1 MSMSAHAPPDSSKTK
16 YEPVDS
22 NAHHVVGT
30 EDDND
35 CPAVGLLRLNAL
47 PERLVEDPP
56 QVSYGDESVC
66 DAFRS
71 RVGWLGLFLIGLWSA
86 AFIIDAFEHTL
97 QANVELAHFVP
108 LIIGQGGN
116 AGSQAVS
123 SVIRALAGKEIDVHS
138 RPAGWVVAKESAVG
152 ALCGLV
158 LGVFVLVVGYCCRIV
173 SFNVGVVVCI
183 SLPLVSLWAN
193 FLGAALPLL
202 AARLRRNPA
211 VTSAPL
217 MTTIID
223 STGLLIYFYVAAF
236 YLQLQGHEVDH
247 HHTPNHRAHRHGP
260 GGMGGGEGVVFHG
273 DAVNSVGE
281 GWGAGAPGGGD
292 GIQAVVDAI
301 NSSSDL

>member
-97 QANVELAHFVP
+97 QAFSSP
-108 LIIGQGGN
+108 LQPSPSVCSLGTLSSPQRPGQ
-116 AGSQAVS
+116 
-123 SVIRALAGKEIDVHS
+123 
-138 RPAGWVVAKESAVG
+138 VVAPHG
-152 ALCGLV
+152 AGL
-158 LGVFVLVVGYCCRIV
+158 
-173 SFNVGVVVCI
+173 
-183 SLPLVSLWAN
+183 AN
-193 FLGAALPLL
+193 LIFA
-202 AARLRRNPA
+202 PA
-211 VTSAPL
+211 VRLS
-217 MTTIID
+217 
-223 STGLLIYFYVAAF
+223 
-236 YLQLQGHEVDH
+236 
-247 HHTPNHRAHRHGP
+247 HR
-260 GGMGGGEGVVFHG
+260 
-273 DAVNSVGE
+273 
-281 GWGAGAPGGGD
+281 
-292 GIQAVVDAI
+292 
-301 NSSSDL
+301 

>member
-1 MSMSAHAPPDSSKTK
+1 MREPRDNNAHA
-16 YEPVDS
+16 
-22 NAHHVVGT
+22 AGT

-35 CPAVGLLRLNAL
+35 SPAVGLLRLNVL
-47 PERLVEDPP
+47 PERLVEEPP
-56 QVSYGDESVC
+56 HVSYGDESVC
-66 DAFRS
+66 NAFRS
-71 RVGWLGLFLIGLWSA
+71 RVGWLGLFLVGLWSA

-123 SVIRALAGKEIDVHS
+123 SVIRGLAGKEIDVHS
-138 RPAGWVVAKESAVG
+138 KPTGWVVAKESAVG

-158 LGVFVLVVGYCCRIV
+158 LGTFVLVVGYVCHPNPNPNPNPSPNLSPNPNPNPNQVGYVCRIV

-193 FLGAALPLL
+193 LLGAALPLL

-223 STGLLIYFYVAAF
+223 STGL
-236 YLQLQGHEVDH
+236 
-247 HHTPNHRAHRHGP
+247 
-260 GGMGGGEGVVFHG
+260 
-273 DAVNSVGE
+273 
-281 GWGAGAPGGGD
+281 
-292 GIQAVVDAI
+292 
-301 NSSSDL
+301 

>member
-1 MSMSAHAPPDSSKTK
+1 MSAHAPADSSKTK

-56 QVSYGDESVC
+56 HVSYGDESVC

-158 LGVFVLVVGYCCRIV
+158 LSVTLKTDPNPNPDPNPNLSLFPNPNQVLGVFVLVVGYCCRIV

-193 FLGAALPLL
+193 LTLTLTLTLALTLTLTLTLTRP
-202 AARLRRNPA
+202 
-211 VTSAPL
+211 S
-217 MTTIID
+217 
-223 STGLLIYFYVAAF
+223 STCG
-236 YLQLQGHEVDH
+236 
-247 HHTPNHRAHRHGP
+247 
-260 GGMGGGEGVVFHG
+260 
-273 DAVNSVGE
+273 S
-281 GWGAGAPGGGD
+281 
-292 GIQAVVDAI
+292 
-301 NSSSDL
+301 